1 MKEKDGMM
9 ISCKRATEL
18 VEIQF
23 EKKLSFKQQ
32 FQLKLHLIL
41 CKVCDIY
48 ANQSQKLNQI
58 LAQVV
63 KQKVIKTSKED
74 SQQLKGK
81 IIKKL
86 EEIES

>member
-63 KQKVIKTSKED
+63 KQKVNKTSKED